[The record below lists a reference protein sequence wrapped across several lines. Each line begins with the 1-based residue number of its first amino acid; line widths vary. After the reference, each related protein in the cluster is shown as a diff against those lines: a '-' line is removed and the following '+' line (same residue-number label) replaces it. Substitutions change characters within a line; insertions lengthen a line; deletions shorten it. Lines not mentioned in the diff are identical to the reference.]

1 MGTDYALVHVKYTI
15 PPAVLL
21 TLLYRPL
28 WSKLDTYR
36 VGFLITVAVTAT
48 IPWDSYLIRTGI
60 WSYPSHVIIG
70 PTLFNI
76 PLEEVFFFVIQTYNT
91 SLLYFLL
98 SKPTYQPTY
107 LRAAT
112 PSSPAPWKYSMWGGQ
127 AVISALIAYGWYCVK
142 ANVTGTYT
150 GLILVWAGPV
160 LLGLWTLAYQ
170 FILGLPLSNTALPIW
185 LPTLYLWV
193 VDTMALRRGTWVI
206 SAGTK
211 HGIHLWDGLEIE
223 EALFFLVTNM
233 LIVFGLV
240 AFDNAIAI
248 LHTFPALFPNPAPQ
262 LPSPVVLIQALFVS
276 PKKYD
281 DARLE
286 GLREAV
292 HRLKRKSRS
301 FYLASSTF
309 QGLLRTDLLLLYS
322 FCRVADDLVDNAAT
336 AAEAKEWIAH
346 LNKFLDLA
354 YSGPRSRPA
363 LIKYVFGHFPADT
376 RSALVQLPTEKLSR
390 KPLQDLLLG
399 FDMDLAFDTASP
411 PITNEDDLKLYAER
425 VAGTVAQMCI
435 ELIFRTYTTSLNRKE
450 QHEVEIAGNSMG
462 VALQYVNI
470 ARDIAVDAKIGRVY
484 LPTTWLS
491 EAGLTQKAVLEQP
504 SGPRVE
510 SIRNRLLDNA
520 FDLYNASKHSI
531 EQLPSEAAGPIR
543 VAVESY
549 MEIGRTLR
557 QKGYMVKAGRA
568 TVPKWRRLLVAWQ
581 TLNQTSKSRWILIYV
596 AVPDNYTDEKTFLD
610 HLQRN
615 PRLQPYE
622 FWSLMAD
629 TTIIVQHL
637 ASVAIFCCCFV
648 AIIQG
653 NVSPLSV
660 VGWATLCTALAWI
673 LWDHWQ
679 GKHLEESTRPSE
691 TDEATDSQSDSVPS
705 PPSRRQQRISTIKSA
720 VLIYAALLGLSP
732 ILKSLTKSTTSDS
745 IWAISTWLLM
755 MNVVFFD
762 YSSGPG
768 AQ

>member
-1 MGTDYALVHVKYTI
+1 MGTDYALVHAKYTI

-36 VGFLITVAVTAT
+36 VGFLVFIAVTAT

-60 WSYPSHVIIG
+60 WSYPSHVILG
-70 PTLFNI
+70 PTLFDI

-91 SLLYFLL
+91 SLLYLLL

-112 PSSPAPWKYSMWGGQ
+112 PSSPAPWKYQKWGGQ
-127 AVISALIAYGWYCVK
+127 LVISAVIAYGWYCVL

-160 LLGLWTLAYQ
+160 LLMLWSLAYQ

-185 LPTLYLWV
+185 LPTLYLWI
-193 VDTMALRRGTWVI
+193 VDTLALRRGTWVI
-206 SAGTK
+206 SEGTK
-211 HGIHLWDGLEIE
+211 HGIHLWEGLEIE
-223 EALFFLVTNM
+223 EAIFFLATNT

-240 AFDNAIAI
+240 AFDNALAI
-248 LHTFPALFPNPAPQ
+248 LHTFPSLFPDPAPQ
-262 LPSPVVLIQALFVS
+262 LPSPVILMQALFAS

-281 DARLE
+281 EARLE

-322 FCRVADDLVDNAAT
+322 FCRVADDLVDDAAT
-336 AAEAKEWIAH
+336 ATEAKEWIAH
-346 LNKFLDLA
+346 LNQFLDLA
-354 YSGPRSRPA
+354 YNGPRSRPA
-363 LIKYVFGHFPADT
+363 LIKLIHERFPANT

-390 KPLQDLLLG
+390 QPLQDLLLG

-411 PITNEDDLKLYAER
+411 PIQNEDDLKLYAER

-435 ELIFRTYTTSLNRKE
+435 ELIFRTYNSSLSKAE
-450 QHEVEIAGNSMG
+450 QREVENAGNLMG

-470 ARDIAVDAKIGRVY
+470 ARDIAVDAKISRVY
-484 LPTTWLS
+484 LPTTWLA
-491 EAGLTQKAVLEQP
+491 EAGLNQELVLKEP
-504 SGPRVE
+504 SGLRVE

-520 FDLYNASKHSI
+520 FKLYNESRHSI
-531 EQLPSEAAGPIR
+531 EQLPCEASGPIR

-557 QKGYMVKAGRA
+557 EEGYVVKAGRA

-581 TLNQTSKSRWILIYV
+581 TLNQTSQAR
-596 AVPDNYTDEKTFLD
+596 
-610 HLQRN
+610 
-615 PRLQPYE
+615 
-622 FWSLMAD
+622 
-629 TTIIVQHL
+629 
-637 ASVAIFCCCFV
+637 C
-648 AIIQG
+648 
-653 NVSPLSV
+653 
-660 VGWATLCTALAWI
+660 
-673 LWDHWQ
+673 
-679 GKHLEESTRPSE
+679 
-691 TDEATDSQSDSVPS
+691 
-705 PPSRRQQRISTIKSA
+705 
-720 VLIYAALLGLSP
+720 
-732 ILKSLTKSTTSDS
+732 
-745 IWAISTWLLM
+745 
-755 MNVVFFD
+755 
-762 YSSGPG
+762 GP
-768 AQ
+768 

>member
-1 MGTDYALVHVKYTI
+1 MTSHVKYTI

-36 VGFLITVAVTAT
+36 VGFLITVRCLSPLTRRRALTPQVAVTAT

-60 WSYPSHVIIG
+60 WSYPSHVILG
-70 PTLFNI
+70 PTLFDI

-91 SLLYFLL
+91 SLLYLLL

-107 LRAAT
+107 LRAARPT
-112 PSSPAPWKYSMWGGQ
+112 SPAPWKYMRWGGQ
-127 AVISALIAYGWYCVK
+127 VAISAIVAYGWYCVK

-170 FILGLPLSNTALPIW
+170 FILGLPLSNTALPVW
-185 LPTLYLWV
+185 LPTVYLWI
-193 VDTMALRRGTWVI
+193 VDTLALRRGTWVI

-223 EALFFLVTNM
+223 EALFFLITNT

-240 AFDNAIAI
+240 AFDNALAV

-262 LPSPVVLIQALFVS
+262 LPSPLVLLQALFVS
-276 PKKYD
+276 PKRYD

-286 GLREAV
+286 GLRDAV
-292 HRLKRKSRS
+292 DRLKRKSRS

-322 FCRVADDLVDNAAT
+322 FCRVADDLVDNEST
-336 AAEAKEWIAH
+336 AAAAKEWIAH
-346 LNKFLDLA
+346 LNRFLDLA

-363 LIKYVFGHFPADT
+363 LIKLVHEQFPADT
-376 RSALVQLPTEKLSR
+376 RSALIQLPTEKLSR
-390 KPLQDLLLG
+390 QPLHDLLLG
-399 FDMDLAFDTASP
+399 FDMDLAFDTTSP
-411 PITNEDDLKLYAER
+411 PIANEDDLKLYAER

-435 ELIFRTYTTSLNRKE
+435 ELIFRTYSTALSREE
-450 QHEVEIAGNSMG
+450 QREIESAGNLMG

-491 EAGLTQKAVLEQP
+491 EAGLTQEQVFKEP
-504 SGPRVE
+504 SGPRIE

-520 FDLYNASKHSI
+520 FELYRASKHSI
-531 EQLPSEAAGPIR
+531 EQLPPEAAGPIR

-557 QKGYMVKAGRA
+557 QKGYVVKAGRA
-568 TVPKWRRLLVAWQ
+568 TVPKWRRILVAWQ
-581 TLNQTSKSRWILIYV
+581 TLNQTSKSR
-596 AVPDNYTDEKTFLD
+596 
-610 HLQRN
+610 
-615 PRLQPYE
+615 
-622 FWSLMAD
+622 
-629 TTIIVQHL
+629 
-637 ASVAIFCCCFV
+637 C
-648 AIIQG
+648 
-653 NVSPLSV
+653 
-660 VGWATLCTALAWI
+660 
-673 LWDHWQ
+673 
-679 GKHLEESTRPSE
+679 
-691 TDEATDSQSDSVPS
+691 
-705 PPSRRQQRISTIKSA
+705 
-720 VLIYAALLGLSP
+720 
-732 ILKSLTKSTTSDS
+732 
-745 IWAISTWLLM
+745 
-755 MNVVFFD
+755 
-762 YSSGPG
+762 GP
-768 AQ
+768 